1 MRYQRSFPNVI
12 PLLKAG
18 CSRVTHPS
26 ATDPRSKLLFTVRL
40 ACVKRA
46 ASVRPEPG
54 SNSLVSL
61 YFNTFTVFKIYPVQ
75 FFKTD
80 FQFFSLFLTSFLF
93 LALLCFTKALLGIF
107 KGFFWSFIVQ
117 FSRFRFTQKLS
128 FELSL
133 SRETAYLLYH
143 IFLSLSSTFS
153 TFFQILFRCVP
164 RAFQLSVCLSLSE
177 RMSLSERAFISYHI
191 QPLLSRLFSAFVAVH
206 SLCAILVEFQRQG
219 AQIVQHYQPFT
230 TNSTLFYTSFTLKYL
245 HLRQYRTNH

>member
-61 YFNTFTVFKIYPVQ
+61 YFNSLFRELKIYPVQ
-75 FFKTD
+75 FSKTD
-80 FQFFSLFLTSFLF
+80 FQFFSLFLTSFNYSQLRF
-93 LALLCFTKALLGIF
+93 IQALLGIF

-128 FELSL
+128 FEPSL
-133 SRETAYLLYH
+133 SCETAYLLYH

-153 TFFQILFRCVP
+153 TFFKFFFDVSLKLFSSR
-164 RAFQLSVCLSLSE
+164 FVCLSRREL
-177 RMSLSERAFISYHI
+177 LYHI
-191 QPLLSRLFSAFVAVH
+191 IYNCSCQAFFLLLDNCTASQQFLSIFSDRVHKQFSIIRPLQLFHTLLYLLH
-206 SLCAILVEFQRQG
+206 S
-219 AQIVQHYQPFT
+219 
-230 TNSTLFYTSFTLKYL
+230 
-245 HLRQYRTNH
+245 